1 MKDARPAAEGP
12 DRRADAGSVGTASRL
27 RTNVAWALS
36 VIGAVFPGL
45 MPIAVFFGMCAS
57 FMGDAGLTP
66 IRLVEQRFISFGAC
80 VGGPLLGASLGAL
93 VGLRHG
99 SRFERALR
107 RFILCGAAGMLLSI
121 AFFLGSENGFAFGL
135 LPASLLAGLW
145 AATGRRTLS
154 LRMLLLATGLGAAF
168 LAWAFYPVRPDPLLI
183 KAERAL
189 RAIAERT
196 AEDPALR
203 PKNQAPSTTYIS
215 GHPNPDPGH
224 VYLRS
229 ALAIQRGDG
238 SRRKGKVH
246 VLFTR
251 HSGVI
256 RDKFTSG
263 RLDARFDR
271 HTEWT
276 AEGGTLFI
284 QVRSI
289 TDDPDA
295 HDRLLRM
302 VREQLLFQG
311 IKLDETPRRR
321 VR

>member
-1 MKDARPAAEGP
+1 MNDARPAAESP
-12 DRRADAGSVGTASRL
+12 DHRADAGSAGTASRL
-27 RTNVAWALS
+27 RTNVAWGLS

-45 MPIAVFFGMCAS
+45 MPIAVFFGMCAG
-57 FMGDAGLTP
+57 FMGDAELTP
-66 IRLVEQRFISFGAC
+66 IRLVEQRFVLFGGC

-107 RFILCGAAGMLLSI
+107 RFILCGSAGMLLSI
-121 AFFLGSENGFAFGL
+121 ASFLDSENGFAFGL
-135 LPASLLAGLW
+135 LPAALFAGLW
-145 AATGRRTLS
+145 IAAGRRTFS

-168 LAWAFYPVRPDPLLI
+168 LAWASYPLRPDPLLT
-183 KAERAL
+183 KAELAL

-203 PKNQAPSTTYIS
+203 PKSQAPSTTYIA

-238 SRRKGKVH
+238 SRRKGEVH

-251 HSGVI
+251 HSWRI

-263 RLDARFDR
+263 RLDARFDK

-276 AEGGTLFI
+276 AEGEALFI

-289 TDDPDA
+289 TGDPDA
-295 HDRLLRM
+295 HDRLLTI
-302 VREQLLFQG
+302 VQEELLCQG
-311 IKLDETPRRR
+311 INLDEKHLAP
-321 VR
+321 